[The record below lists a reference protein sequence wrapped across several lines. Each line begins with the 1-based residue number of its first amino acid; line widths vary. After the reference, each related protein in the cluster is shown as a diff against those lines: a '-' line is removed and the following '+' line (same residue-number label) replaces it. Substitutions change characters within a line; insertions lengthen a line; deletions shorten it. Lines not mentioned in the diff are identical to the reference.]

1 MVTEFFT
8 GLMVLYMRVSSVMDE
23 SKVMEPKSYLTEQL
37 KQVFFVMEKSNMSVL
52 RQIITANMLVIPS
65 Q

>member
-1 MVTEFFT
+1 
-8 GLMVLYMRVSSVMDE
+8 MVLYMRVSSVMDE